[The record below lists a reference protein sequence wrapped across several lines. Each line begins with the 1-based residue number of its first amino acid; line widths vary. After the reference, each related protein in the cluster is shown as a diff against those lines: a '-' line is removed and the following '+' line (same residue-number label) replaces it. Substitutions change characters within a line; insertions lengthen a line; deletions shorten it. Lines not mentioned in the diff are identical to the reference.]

1 MPMIIRT
8 ATMADAK
15 HLWEWR
21 NDPVTR
27 AMFREGEPVPWDQHL
42 TWLTGMLADP
52 ERLLLIAESDS
63 IPCATVRF
71 DDQGNGVAEVSVTV
85 APEFRGRGVGTEA
98 LRQATALALQRWR
111 IVLAHVKVENTASRK
126 AFAGAGYEWVGE
138 QEQYVTMIAGEVD
151 ARAAHT
157 GNR

>member
-1 MPMIIRT
+1 MPIKVRK

-15 HLWEWR
+15 PLWEWR

-27 AMFREGEPVPWDQHL
+27 AMFRDSEPVPWDQHL
-42 TWLTGMLADP
+42 TWLTGVLADP
-52 ERLLLIAESDS
+52 ERLLLIAESDGT
-63 IPCATVRF
+63 PCATVRF
-71 DDQGNGVAEVSVTV
+71 DDQGNNVAEVSVTV

-111 IVLAHVKVENTASRK
+111 IVLAHVKGENVASRK

-138 QEQYVTMIAGEVD
+138 QEGYAMLIAKG
-151 ARAAHT
+151 A
-157 GNR
+157 